1 MLNVIYDATL
11 ICNYFHKDSA
21 RSGIFFAAYN
31 ILNELQKRSDVRL
44 ALYIDP
50 QKTGEATKVKKLL
63 FPMLE
68 YVFDYS
74 ASRKLVSLNIWLW
87 EKHSKLL
94 SHSWLRKPF
103 ALGIVLTNFFL
114 CKKMKGRYKKNIL
127 DRADV
132 YLSPAFRIP
141 DLIRNESC
149 AKTYVVLY
157 DTIPFKFAE
166 FNNLRWGDYIRA
178 VFESS
183 RVNDFFFTISKHSQK
198 DFEEIFPLVNE
209 KSSKVVYL
217 AASESFRPIKS
228 ENEKKRIQKKYKV
241 PQNKRYVFS
250 LCTIEPRKNLI
261 RAVRCFISFVEKHN
275 IDDLVWV
282 MGGGHWESFIK
293 ELKRNSV
300 SWNPK
305 YIIRAGYIDDEDLP
319 ILYSNAEWFVYTSQY
334 EGFGLPPL
342 EAMQCG
348 CPVITS
354 NNSSLPEVIS
364 DAGIMID
371 WNSDEQ
377 HVEAYEKYYF
387 NEKLRKKNG
396 QKGLKQA
403 KMFSWEKTVEEM
415 LEVMKTSTFA

>member
-1 MLNVIYDATL
+1 MIRLIFDATL

-21 RSGIFFAAYN
+21 RSGVFFAAYN
-31 ILNELQKRSDVRL
+31 ILNELQKRSDVQI

-50 QKTGEATKVKKLL
+50 KKSGEASRIKKEL
-63 FPMLE
+63 FPRLE

-74 ASRKLVSLNIWLW
+74 ANCKLMDSNMWFW
-87 EKHSKLL
+87 ERHSKLL
-94 SHSWLRKPF
+94 NHSWLRKPF
-103 ALGIVLTNFFL
+103 ALGIVLTEFLL
-114 CKKMKGRYKKNIL
+114 CKMMKGRYKKDVL
-127 DRADV
+127 KKADV

-141 DLIRNESC
+141 NLIRNESH

-166 FNNLRWGDYIRA
+166 LSNLRWGDYIRD

-183 RVNDFFFTISKHSQK
+183 DRNDFFFTISKCSQK

-209 KSSKVVYL
+209 RSSKVIHL
-217 AASESFRPIKS
+217 AASDSFRPIKS
-228 ENEKKRIQKKYKV
+228 ENAKKSIQKKYKI
-241 PQNKRYVFS
+241 PRNKRYVFS

-261 RAVRCFISFVEKHN
+261 RAIRSFIVFVEKHN
-275 IDDLVWV
+275 IEDLVWV

-293 ELKRNSV
+293 ELKKNNV

-319 ILYSNAEWFVYTSQY
+319 TLYSNAEWFVYTSQY

-354 NNSSLPEVIS
+354 NNSSLPEVVG

-371 WNSDEQ
+371 WDSDEQ

-387 NEKLRKKNG
+387 NVDLKKENIRKG
-396 QKGLKQA
+396 IERA
-403 KMFSWEKTVEEM
+403 RMFSWKETALKM
-415 LEVMKTSTFA
+415 IDVMKQQTK

>member
-31 ILNELQKRSDVRL
+31 ILVELQKRSDVQL

-50 QKTGEATKVKKLL
+50 KKSGEASRIKKEL
-63 FPMLE
+63 FPKLE

-74 ASRKLVSLNIWLW
+74 ANRKLINLNIWFW
-87 EKHSKLL
+87 GRHSKLL

-103 ALGIVLTNFFL
+103 AVGIVVTEFLL
-114 CKKMKGRYKKNIL
+114 CKVMKGKYKK
-127 DRADV
+127 DV
-132 YLSPAFRIP
+132 LGEMDAYLSPAFRIP
-141 DLIRNESC
+141 DLIRNESH

-166 FNNLRWGDYIRA
+166 FNNLRWGDYIRD

-183 RVNDFFFTISKHSQK
+183 NKSDFFFTISKCAQR
-198 DFEEIFPLVNE
+198 DFEKIFPLVNE
-209 KSSKVVYL
+209 MSSKVIYL

-261 RAVRCFISFVEKHN
+261 RAVRCFISFVEKYN

-293 ELKRNSV
+293 ELKKNSV

-305 YIIRAGYIDDEDLP
+305 YIIQAGYIDDEDLP
-319 ILYSNAEWFVYTSQY
+319 VLYSNAEWFVYTSQY

-354 NNSSLPEVIS
+354 NNSSMPEVVG

-371 WNSDEQ
+371 WDSDAQ
-377 HVEAYEKYYF
+377 HIEAYKKYYF
-387 NEKLRKKNG
+387 NEDLKKENIRKG
-396 QKGLKQA
+396 IERA
-403 KMFSWEKTVEEM
+403 RMFSWKETASKM
-415 LEVMKTSTFA
+415 IDVMNQRTK

>member
-11 ICNYFHKDSA
+11 ICNYFHKDST

-31 ILNELQKRSDVRL
+31 ILVELQKRNDIQL

-50 QKTGEATKVKKLL
+50 KKSGEASRIKKEL
-63 FPMLE
+63 FPKLE

-74 ASRKLVSLNIWLW
+74 ANRKLINLNIWFW
-87 EKHSKLL
+87 KRHSKLL

-103 ALGIVLTNFFL
+103 AVGIVLTEILL
-114 CKKMKGRYKKNIL
+114 CKMMKDRYKKDVL
-127 DRADV
+127 DKANV

-141 DLIRNESC
+141 NLIRSESH
-149 AKTYVVLY
+149 AKTYVMLY

-166 FNNLRWGDYIRA
+166 FNNLRWGDYIRDI
-178 VFESS
+178 FESS
-183 RVNDFFFTISKHSQK
+183 NEKDFFFTISKCSQK

-209 KSSKVVYL
+209 KSSKVTYL
-217 AASESFRPIKS
+217 AASDSFRPIKS
-228 ENEKKRIQKKYKV
+228 EKEKKRIQKKYKV

-261 RAVRCFISFVEKHN
+261 RAIRCFVAFVEKYN
-275 IDDLVWV
+275 IEDLVWV
-282 MGGGHWESFIK
+282 MGGGHWESFVK
-293 ELKRNSV
+293 ELKKNSV

-305 YIIRAGYIDDEDLP
+305 YIIQAGYIDDEDLP
-319 ILYSNAEWFVYTSQY
+319 VLYSNAEWFVYTSQY

-354 NNSSLPEVIS
+354 NNSSLPEVVG
-364 DAGIMID
+364 DAGVLID
-371 WNSDEQ
+371 WDSDDQ
-377 HVEAYEKYYF
+377 HVKAYERYYF
-387 NEKLRKKNG
+387 NEQLRKENG
-396 QKGLKQA
+396 CKGLERA
-403 KMFSWEKTVEEM
+403 KRFSWEKTVDEIIRNMEIN
-415 LEVMKTSTFA
+415 